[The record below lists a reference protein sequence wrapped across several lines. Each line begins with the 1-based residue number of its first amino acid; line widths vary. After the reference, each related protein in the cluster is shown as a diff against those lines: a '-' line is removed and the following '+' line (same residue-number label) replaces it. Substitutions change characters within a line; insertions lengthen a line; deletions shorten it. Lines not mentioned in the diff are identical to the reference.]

1 MINTCD
7 KTYKYPY
14 RRINAYDKTQKYLY
28 RSILLSAWRFCINN
42 LKRIRTYLVITLH
55 FFNLLL

>member
-1 MINTCD
+1 MIKYND
-7 KTYKYPY
+7 EINKYTYLSVL
-14 RRINAYDKTQKYLY
+14 T
-28 RSILLSAWRFCINN
+28 SAWHFYINN